1 MLDGCKI
8 FNLLNS
14 LFFIVCD
21 SPRLCLSPF
30 RCSESCLCLSLFAFP
45 RLSRFLSL
53 FQLFLSKYVCVC
65 VCVLSLWS
73 NLSSQN
79 LGRRLVPWAARSHS
93 VRKNKRTKDCPPTP
107 KPPPQHTCL
116 LGSCC
121 DSAKGRER
129 GRHQGKKE
137 GENGTMKEGQ
147 EIKDQGSREE
157 EKAPAAPANR
167 FSAMPALLSVF

>member
-1 MLDGCKI
+1 MSLTLHVSAFHCFDAL
-8 FNLLNS
+8 NLVS
-14 LFFIVCD
+14 V
-21 SPRLCLSPF
+21 
-30 RCSESCLCLSLFAFP
+30 
-45 RLSRFLSL
+45 FLSL
-53 FQLFLSKYVCVC
+53 PFPIFLDFSLSVSALSFQVCVC
-65 VCVLSLWS
+65 VCVSFHCGQTFPLRTWVRGWY
-73 NLSSQN
+73 
-79 LGRRLVPWAARSHS
+79 LGLRGPTRSE
-93 VRKNKRTKDCPPTP
+93 RTRGQKIAPQPL
-107 KPPPQHTCL
+107 KPPHHTYL

-167 FSAMPALLSVF
+167 FSAMPALPSVF

>member
-21 SPRLCLSPF
+21 SPRLCLSLF

-65 VCVLSLWS
+65 VSFHCGQTFPLRTWVGGWY
-73 NLSSQN
+73 
-79 LGRRLVPWAARSHS
+79 LGLRGPTRSE
-93 VRKNKRTKDCPPTP
+93 RTRGQKIAPQPLN
-107 KPPPQHTCL
+107 PPPQHTCL